1 MYNYV
6 VLRDCFVEGLFVVDF
21 PFSHGFLDPPSGLQG
36 WPTLCCWL
44 SVFPCVPGSSSRLP
58 KGDRLFV
65 VDFLFLDHGLL
76 APCAGVQQWWL
87 TLACGVLDSTFGAT
101 DSGDWLWLR
110 PFLTVTRLEPASS
123 TFHRS
128 VQGCTQQVPN
138 FPSFLASASSLSKVP
153 GFQHSR
159 LSPCRVPDLQP
170 LPTCRVTG
178 CLPSCKVDSS
188 SRWNPCY
195 PRSYLELSFKCVL
208 SWSGESS
215 SLNQIMDPALRVLT
229 HTTVRGSAMLEET
242 AQEMYKN
249 SQ

>member
-1 MYNYV
+1 V
-6 VLRDCFVEGLFVVDF
+6 
-21 PFSHGFLDPPSGLQG
+21 
-36 WPTLCCWL
+36 
-44 SVFPCVPGSSSRLP
+44 
-58 KGDRLFV
+58 
-65 VDFLFLDHGLL
+65 
-76 APCAGVQQWWL
+76 QWWL
-87 TLACGVLDSTFGAT
+87 TLACGVLESTFGLT
-101 DSGDWLWLR
+101 DSG
-110 PFLTVTRLEPASS
+110 PFLMVTRLELASS
-123 TFHRS
+123 TFHHS
-128 VQGCTQQVPN
+128 VQGCIQQVPN

-178 CLPSCKVDSS
+178 CLPSKIPRPPGFECKGSCKVDSS

-249 SQ
+249 IQKQPVTWQSKLFSFSSLPLGDALHCRVDLRLHKRPQGLLPWSWCFKDVKQKYKDVEKTV